1 MISNKSTWSG
11 LCLAVLGSVATQAAV
26 VLTVDVSNPA
36 AVVLTATGANAST
49 SVSSDVF
56 NGFTLSGFFTADAN
70 AAWAGSSLSAGLT
83 GGDASLQYDVSNVDT
98 DSPVGLFIAHN
109 GNEAMTFS
117 SSAAAFSGSAAFDL
131 SSASLLLPAGG
142 TTGSLVVWDTGFN
155 AVEIGTWQIT
165 PVPEPS
171 SYVAIAGFGLVGFS
185 AYRRV
190 RGSRR

>member
-1 MISNKSTWSG
+1 M
-11 LCLAVLGSVATQAAV
+11 

-56 NGFTLSGFFTADAN
+56 NGFTLSGFFTAN
-70 AAWAGSSLSAGLT
+70 ASGAWAGSALSAGLT
-83 GGDASLQYDVSNVDT
+83 GGNASVQYTLAQVDS
-98 DSPVGLFIAHN
+98 DSVLGLFVASDS
-109 GNEAMTFS
+109 NESMAFS
-117 SSAAAFSGSAAFDL
+117 SSATAFSGSAVFDL

-142 TTGSLVVWDTGFN
+142 TSGSLVVWDPAFN
-155 AVEIGTWQIT
+155 AVGIGTWQIT